1 MRSSDG
7 RTTVWPVSPWR
18 RALREERC
26 LPATVRGPVE
36 LLAFSRLVS
45 ARLLEEAPFAVSV
58 FKVSVMIFPICHW
71 FTMRI
76 LGWRGIWLE
85 VVEGE
90 GVNKV
95 GFGVTAT
102 SQKRRYGGA
111 SGQHGIW
118 HQEAGLLAQSV
129 R

>member
-1 MRSSDG
+1 
-7 RTTVWPVSPWR
+7 
-18 RALREERC
+18 
-26 LPATVRGPVE
+26 
-36 LLAFSRLVS
+36 
-45 ARLLEEAPFAVSV
+45 
-58 FKVSVMIFPICHW
+58 
-71 FTMRI
+71 MRI
-76 LGWRGIWLE
+76 LGWREVGRE

-102 SQKRRYGGA
+102 SRKRRYGDA
-111 SGQHGIW
+111 SGQHAIW